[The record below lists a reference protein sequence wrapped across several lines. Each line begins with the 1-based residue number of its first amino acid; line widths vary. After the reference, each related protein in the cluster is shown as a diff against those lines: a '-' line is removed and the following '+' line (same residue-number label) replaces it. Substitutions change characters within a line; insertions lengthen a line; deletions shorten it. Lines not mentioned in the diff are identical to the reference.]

1 VFLAYIDGGSGSMA
15 LQLLLAGA
23 LSAVYAFHTGW
34 ARIKTKFMKSAST
47 DSTTSSRDPGA
58 AR

>member
-1 VFLAYIDGGSGSMA
+1 MILSYIDGGTGSMA

-34 ARIKTKFMKSAST
+34 AAVKKKFT
-47 DSTTSSRDPGA
+47 RGGSSGSNTNQQ
-58 AR
+58 